1 MALGKLQLITIAVL
15 GFVSTSTIADD
26 VGSKIQHLVDPA
38 TSIES
43 WVLHDKGVEDE
54 LIQISP
60 DQARGFFLARGID
73 RKDVVFFVVCCV
85 LVFCVW
91 FFLARGFDRKDAD
104 FYAESCVLALRVR
117 NNSQETIS
125 YDLANWRYMT
135 ADGTKRKLKLKDK
148 WLHEWQQRGVSK
160 SAQIAFEWSQH
171 PLAQTLEPKDWNQ
184 GMTTYQIAH
193 GSVFDLTVKWNIG
206 DKQHV
211 DTIKG
216 VRCAD

>member
-1 MALGKLQLITIAVL
+1 MALALGKLQLITIAVL

-26 VGSKIQHLVDPA
+26 GESKIQHLVDPV

-43 WVLHDKGVEDE
+43 WVLHDNGVEVE

-60 DQARGFFLARGID
+60 DQARGFFLARG
-73 RKDVVFFVVCCV
+73 
-85 LVFCVW
+85 
-91 FFLARGFDRKDAD
+91 FDRKNAD

-117 NNSQETIS
+117 NKSQGTIS

-135 ADGTKRKLKLKDK
+135 ADGVKRKLKLKDK

-193 GSVFDLTVKWNIG
+193 GSVFDLAVKWNIG

>member
-15 GFVSTSTIADD
+15 GLVSTSTMADD
-26 VGSKIQHLVDPA
+26 GVSKIQHLVDPV

-43 WVLHDKGVEDE
+43 WVLHDEGVEVE

-60 DQARGFFLARGID
+60 DQARGFFLARG
-73 RKDVVFFVVCCV
+73 
-85 LVFCVW
+85 
-91 FFLARGFDRKDAD
+91 FDRKNAD
-104 FYAESCVLALRVR
+104 FYAASCVLALRVR
-117 NNSQETIS
+117 NKSPKTIS
-125 YDLANWRYMT
+125 YDLDNWRYMT
-135 ADGTKRKLKLKDK
+135 ADGVKRKLKLKDK

-184 GMTTYQIAH
+184 GMTTYPIAH
-193 GSVFDLTVKWNIG
+193 GSVFDLTAKWNIG
-206 DKQHV
+206 DKQYV

>member
-1 MALGKLQLITIAVL
+1 M
-15 GFVSTSTIADD
+15 
-26 VGSKIQHLVDPA
+26 
-38 TSIES
+38 
-43 WVLHDKGVEDE
+43 LHDKGVEVE

-60 DQARGFFLARGID
+60 DQARGFFLARG
-73 RKDVVFFVVCCV
+73 
-85 LVFCVW
+85 
-91 FFLARGFDRKDAD
+91 FDRKNAD

-117 NNSQETIS
+117 NKSQETIS
-125 YDLANWRYMT
+125 YDLANWRYTT
-135 ADGTKRKLKLKDK
+135 ADGVKRKLKLKDK

>member
-1 MALGKLQLITIAVL
+1 MKDINMALALGKLQLITIAVL

-26 VGSKIQHLVDPA
+26 GESKIQHLVDPV

-43 WVLHDKGVEDE
+43 WVLHDNGVEVE

-60 DQARGFFLARGID
+60 DQARGFFLARG
-73 RKDVVFFVVCCV
+73 
-85 LVFCVW
+85 
-91 FFLARGFDRKDAD
+91 FDRKNAD

-117 NNSQETIS
+117 NKSQGTIS

-135 ADGTKRKLKLKDK
+135 ADGVKRKLKLKDK

-193 GSVFDLTVKWNIG
+193 GSVFDLAVKWNIG

>member
-1 MALGKLQLITIAVL
+1 MALGKLQLMTIAVL
-15 GFVSTSTIADD
+15 GFVSTSAIADD
-26 VGSKIQHLVDPA
+26 GGSKIQHLVDPA

-43 WVLHDKGVEDE
+43 WVLHDKGVEVE

-60 DQARGFFLARGID
+60 DQARGFFLARG
-73 RKDVVFFVVCCV
+73 
-85 LVFCVW
+85 
-91 FFLARGFDRKDAD
+91 FDRKNAD

-135 ADGTKRKLKLKDK
+135 ADGVSRKLKLKDK

-184 GMTTYQIAH
+184 GMTTYQITH
-193 GSVFDLTVKWNIG
+193 GSVFDLTVKWSIG
-206 DKQHV
+206 DKQYV

>member
-26 VGSKIQHLVDPA
+26 GGSKIQHLVDPV

-43 WVLHDKGVEDE
+43 WVLHDKGVEVE

-60 DQARGFFLARGID
+60 DQARGFFLARG
-73 RKDVVFFVVCCV
+73 
-85 LVFCVW
+85 
-91 FFLARGFDRKDAD
+91 FDRKDAD
-104 FYAESCVLALRVR
+104 FYAASCVLALRVR
-117 NNSQETIS
+117 NESPVSIS
-125 YDLANWRYMT
+125 YDLANWRYTT
-135 ADGTKRKLKLKDK
+135 ADGVKRKLKLKDK

-206 DKQHV
+206 DKQYV

>member
-43 WVLHDKGVEDE
+43 WVLHDKGVEVE

-60 DQARGFFLARGID
+60 DQARG
-73 RKDVVFFVVCCV
+73 
-85 LVFCVW
+85 

>member
-15 GFVSTSTIADD
+15 GLVSTSTIADD
-26 VGSKIQHLVDPA
+26 GGSKIQHLVDPV

-43 WVLHDKGVEDE
+43 WVLHDKGFEVE

-60 DQARGFFLARGID
+60 DQARGFFLARG
-73 RKDVVFFVVCCV
+73 
-85 LVFCVW
+85 
-91 FFLARGFDRKDAD
+91 FDRRNAD

-117 NNSQETIS
+117 NKSPETIS
-125 YDLANWRYMT
+125 YDLANWRYTT
-135 ADGTKRKLKLKDK
+135 ADGVKRKLKLKDK

-193 GSVFDLTVKWNIG
+193 GSVFDLTAKWNIG
-206 DKQHV
+206 DKQYV

>member
-1 MALGKLQLITIAVL
+1 MALALGKLQLITIAVL

-26 VGSKIQHLVDPA
+26 GESKIQHLVDPV

-43 WVLHDKGVEDE
+43 WVLHDKGVEVE

-60 DQARGFFLARGID
+60 DQARGFFLARG
-73 RKDVVFFVVCCV
+73 
-85 LVFCVW
+85 
-91 FFLARGFDRKDAD
+91 FDRKNAD

-117 NNSQETIS
+117 NKSQETIS

-135 ADGTKRKLKLKDK
+135 ADGVKRKLKLKDK

-193 GSVFDLTVKWNIG
+193 GSVFDLAVKWNIG

>member
-1 MALGKLQLITIAVL
+1 MKDINMALALGKLQLITIAVL

-26 VGSKIQHLVDPA
+26 GESKIQHLVDPV

-43 WVLHDKGVEDE
+43 WVLHDKGVEVE

-60 DQARGFFLARGID
+60 DQARGFFLARG
-73 RKDVVFFVVCCV
+73 
-85 LVFCVW
+85 
-91 FFLARGFDRKDAD
+91 FDRKNAD

-117 NNSQETIS
+117 NKSQETIS

-135 ADGTKRKLKLKDK
+135 ADGVKRKLKLKDK

-193 GSVFDLTVKWNIG
+193 GSVFDLAVKWNIG

>member
-15 GFVSTSTIADD
+15 GLVSTSTIADD
-26 VGSKIQHLVDPA
+26 GGSKIQHLVDPV

-43 WVLHDKGVEDE
+43 WVLHDKGFEVE

-60 DQARGFFLARGID
+60 DQARGFFLARG
-73 RKDVVFFVVCCV
+73 
-85 LVFCVW
+85 
-91 FFLARGFDRKDAD
+91 FDRKNAD
-104 FYAESCVLALRVR
+104 FYAASCVLALRVR
-117 NNSQETIS
+117 NKSPETIS

-135 ADGTKRKLKLKDK
+135 ADGVNRKLKLKDK

-171 PLAQTLEPKDWNQ
+171 PLAQTLDPKDWNQ

-193 GSVFDLTVKWNIG
+193 GSVFDLTVKWNGG
-206 DKQHV
+206 DKQYV

>member
-15 GFVSTSTIADD
+15 GLVSTSTIADD
-26 VGSKIQHLVDPA
+26 GGSKIQHLVDPV

-43 WVLHDKGVEDE
+43 WMLHDKGFEVE

-60 DQARGFFLARGID
+60 DQARGFFLARG
-73 RKDVVFFVVCCV
+73 
-85 LVFCVW
+85 
-91 FFLARGFDRKDAD
+91 FDRKNAD
-104 FYAESCVLALRVR
+104 FYAASCVLALRVR
-117 NNSQETIS
+117 NKSQETIS

-135 ADGTKRKLKLKDK
+135 TDGVKRKLKLKDK
-148 WLHEWQQRGVSK
+148 WLHEWEQRGVSK

-193 GSVFDLTVKWNIG
+193 GSVLDLTVKWNIG
-206 DKQHV
+206 DKQYV

>member
-1 MALGKLQLITIAVL
+1 MLQ
-15 GFVSTSTIADD
+15 
-26 VGSKIQHLVDPA
+26 
-38 TSIES
+38 
-43 WVLHDKGVEDE
+43 DKGVEVE

-60 DQARGFFLARGID
+60 DQARGFFLARG
-73 RKDVVFFVVCCV
+73 
-85 LVFCVW
+85 
-91 FFLARGFDRKDAD
+91 FDRKNAD

-117 NNSQETIS
+117 NKSQETIS

-135 ADGTKRKLKLKDK
+135 ADGVKRKLKLKDK

-193 GSVFDLTVKWNIG
+193 GSVFDLAVKWNRG

>member
-1 MALGKLQLITIAVL
+1 MALALGKLQLITIAVL

-26 VGSKIQHLVDPA
+26 GESKIQHLVDPV

-43 WVLHDKGVEDE
+43 WVLHDKGVEVE

-60 DQARGFFLARGID
+60 DQARGFFLARG
-73 RKDVVFFVVCCV
+73 
-85 LVFCVW
+85 
-91 FFLARGFDRKDAD
+91 FDRKNAD

-117 NNSQETIS
+117 NKSQETIS

-135 ADGTKRKLKLKDK
+135 ADGVKRKLKLKDK

-193 GSVFDLTVKWNIG
+193 GSAFDLAVKWNIG

>member
-1 MALGKLQLITIAVL
+1 MALGKLQLIIIAVL
-15 GFVSTSTIADD
+15 GLVSTSTIADD
-26 VGSKIQHLVDPA
+26 GGSKIQHLVDPV

-43 WVLHDKGVEDE
+43 WVLHDKGVEVE

-60 DQARGFFLARGID
+60 DQARGFFLARG
-73 RKDVVFFVVCCV
+73 
-85 LVFCVW
+85 
-91 FFLARGFDRKDAD
+91 FDRENAD

-117 NNSQETIS
+117 NKSPGSIS
-125 YDLANWRYMT
+125 YDLANWRYTT
-135 ADGTKRKLKLKDK
+135 ADGVKRKLKLKDK

-193 GSVFDLTVKWNIG
+193 GSVFDLTAKWNIG
-206 DKQHV
+206 DKQYV

>member
-26 VGSKIQHLVDPA
+26 GGSKIQHLVDPA

-43 WVLHDKGVEDE
+43 WVLHDKGVEVE
-54 LIQISP
+54 LIQINP
-60 DQARGFFLARGID
+60 DQARG
-73 RKDVVFFVVCCV
+73 
-85 LVFCVW
+85 

-193 GSVFDLTVKWNIG
+193 GSVFDLAVKWNIG

>member
-1 MALGKLQLITIAVL
+1 MALALGKLQLITIAVL

-26 VGSKIQHLVDPA
+26 GESKIQHLVDPV

-43 WVLHDKGVEDE
+43 WVLHDNGVEVE

-60 DQARGFFLARGID
+60 DQARGFFLARG
-73 RKDVVFFVVCCV
+73 
-85 LVFCVW
+85 
-91 FFLARGFDRKDAD
+91 FDRKNAD

-117 NNSQETIS
+117 NKSQETIS

-135 ADGTKRKLKLKDK
+135 ADGVKRKLKLKDK
-148 WLHEWQQRGVSK
+148 WLHEWQQRSVSK

-193 GSVFDLTVKWNIG
+193 GSAFDLAVKWNIG